1 MSTLQGSLSATA
13 PAEKKVTASKYGTF
27 FGVFLPSALSI
38 FGVIMY
44 LRLGTILGHIGLIPT
59 LSIISIASLITFIT
73 ALSISTV
80 ATNMKIKKG
89 GAYYIISRS
98 LGIDFGT
105 AIGIPIYLAQA
116 FGIAFYILGFSETLH
131 AFYPAFDEMH
141 IRMGTL
147 LILGLLGFFS
157 TNIVLKTQFLIF
169 LAIVASLVSIVL
181 GDPIVSVDAVATM
194 GPKLGYWAA
203 FAIFFPAVT
212 GIEAGVSMSGVL
224 KNPRKSLPIGS
235 IVSVLVGLVVYSLLA
250 WLLWERAPREVL
262 ATDNMVCAHLAKYS
276 SLIILGI
283 WGATLSSALGGL
295 LGAPRTLQA
304 LGEDGVLFRFLGKES
319 RKKQEPRIAF
329 LFTLLLVA
337 PCLYFGKID
346 LIAPLLTMFFLISYG
361 ILNLVA
367 GMETLIQSP
376 SWRPSFSVPAIVSLS
391 GALLCLIA
399 MLMINPGAT
408 LISTLVVICLYFFR
422 GRKLSSNWDNM
433 CSAIML
439 YFSRSL
445 MYRLMQSKVSAHS
458 WRPHLQ
464 IFSSTL
470 TPPTYLLDFTQKITK
485 GNGFL
490 SFINIIEKKTSC
502 NSATIKKSIV
512 STLKKR
518 KMKAFV
524 DVRQEES
531 VLKTYKQLI
540 TSHGIGPLQHNTVLL
555 THAEGSNNEVNG
567 DLISLAYHSGKN
579 ALVLKSDGEPFAKKV
594 QIDIW
599 WDSDNRKSSEL
610 SLVLAHMFQSSYGLK
625 KSHLTLKSIV
635 SSEIAREQR
644 LRYLEDFFAQS
655 RFNVDFKIYVATEED
670 EIKTIGFFS
679 ADADLAFINLPPC
692 TEEAGDYKSVYS
704 QMVRKLKG
712 LKNAIFVCGAEPV
725 DFQEIFK

>member
-1 MSTLQGSLSATA
+1 MSTLQSSLSTQEASEAKTEA
-13 PAEKKVTASKYGTF
+13 PRYGTF

-44 LRLGTILGHIGLIPT
+44 LRLGTILGNIGLVPT

-131 AFYPAFDEMH
+131 AFYPAFDEMQ

-147 LILGLLGFFS
+147 LILGMLGFFS

-169 LAIVASLVSIVL
+169 LAILASLVSIVI
-181 GDPIVSVDAVATM
+181 GDPIMSNETVIIV

-235 IVSVLVGLVVYSLLA
+235 IVSVLVGLVAYSLLA
-250 WLLWERAPREVL
+250 WLLWERAPQNVL
-262 ATDNMVCAHLAKYS
+262 ATDSMVCAHLAKYS

-319 RKKQEPRIAF
+319 RKKQEPRVAF
-329 LFTLLLVA
+329 LFTRLLVA

-346 LIAPLLTMFFLISYG
+346 LISPLLTMFFLISYG

-391 GALLCLIA
+391 GALLCLMA
-399 MLMINPGAT
+399 MFMINPGAT
-408 LISTLVVICLYFFR
+408 FISTLVVFCLYFFR
-422 GRKLSSNWDNM
+422 GRKLSANWDHM
-433 CSAIML
+433 CSAIMM
-439 YFSRSL
+439 YFSRSIL
-445 MYRLMQSKVSAHS
+445 YRLMQSKTSAHS

-464 IFSSTL
+464 VLSSTL
-470 TPPTYLLDFTQKITK
+470 TPPNYLLDFTQKITK
-485 GNGFL
+485 GNSFL
-490 SFINIIEKKTSC
+490 SFCNIIDKKTPC
-502 NSATIKKSIV
+502 NCATIKKSIF

-518 KMKAFV
+518 KLQAFV
-524 DVRQEES
+524 DVRHEEH
-531 VLKTYKQLI
+531 VLKTYK
-540 TSHGIGPLQHNTVLL
+540 
-555 THAEGSNNEVNG
+555 
-567 DLISLAYHSGKN
+567 
-579 ALVLKSDGEPFAKKV
+579 
-594 QIDIW
+594 
-599 WDSDNRKSSEL
+599 
-610 SLVLAHMFQSSYGLK
+610 
-625 KSHLTLKSIV
+625 
-635 SSEIAREQR
+635 
-644 LRYLEDFFAQS
+644 
-655 RFNVDFKIYVATEED
+655 
-670 EIKTIGFFS
+670 
-679 ADADLAFINLPPC
+679 
-692 TEEAGDYKSVYS
+692 
-704 QMVRKLKG
+704 
-712 LKNAIFVCGAEPV
+712 
-725 DFQEIFK
+725 